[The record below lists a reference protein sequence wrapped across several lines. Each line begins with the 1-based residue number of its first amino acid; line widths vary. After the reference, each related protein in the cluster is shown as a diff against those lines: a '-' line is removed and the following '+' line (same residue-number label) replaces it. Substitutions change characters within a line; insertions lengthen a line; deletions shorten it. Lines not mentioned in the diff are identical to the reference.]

1 MTMPTPPP
9 NEAPLS
15 TTAKVAA
22 VVEAHDARLA
32 ARSQLH
38 PVAQVFDQLG
48 DIVGMCVV
56 GGMCVSGKLSGEIA
70 ALIVLAILGVQ
81 TGLRGGLARI
91 GVPRAGAL
99 ALVGLGLVHAAHV
112 AAAGGGSP
120 GYLRLPRWFRRGLR
134 ATQHVAVAGRAAWAM
149 LRALLVAM
157 CLALAGCPL
166 PPPDGC
172 TPRDTRCA
180 PDGVPEVCS
189 QSQRWTR
196 GQPSEPCPER
206 STCCRARSPYGRE
219 LHACVPPSACLPEN
233 PAPSTPSA
241 LAGSQ

>member
-1 MTMPTPPP
+1 MTKPTPPP

-15 TTAKVAA
+15 TTAKVTA
-22 VVEAHDARLA
+22 VVETPDARLA

-56 GGMCVSGKLSGEIA
+56 GGMCVSGKLSGEVA

-157 CLALAGCPL
+157 CLALAGCPGWVR
-166 PPPDGC
+166 PEC
-172 TPRDTRCA
+172 ATPGRYECRANQPHYCGTSKQLTPIGDVPCGAGETCSLNAEGVAHCA
-180 PDGVPEVCS
+180 PATDGGV
-189 QSQRWTR
+189 Q
-196 GQPSEPCPER
+196 
-206 STCCRARSPYGRE
+206 
-219 LHACVPPSACLPEN
+219 
-233 PAPSTPSA
+233 
-241 LAGSQ
+241 